1 MITSRPSSLLPKAN
15 GPKTANS
22 PESEAR
28 LKEYLRR
35 EIGSTNAV
43 PEAEVIDLK
52 SDGDNKPAAKPV
64 AKASTLSRIPPFL
77 IAANESHALA

>member
-64 AKASTLSRIPPFL
+64 AKGFYSLQNPPIL
-77 IAANESHALA
+77 DRSK